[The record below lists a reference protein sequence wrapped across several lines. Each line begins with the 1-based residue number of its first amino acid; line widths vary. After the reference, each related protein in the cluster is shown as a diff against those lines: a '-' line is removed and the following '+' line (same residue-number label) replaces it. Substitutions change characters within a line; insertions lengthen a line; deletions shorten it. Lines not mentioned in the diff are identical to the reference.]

1 MPQNHDA
8 RPFRIGTHSGSF
20 HADDALGVAI
30 LHQLHPLASVSRTR
44 DAEVWQTCDAL
55 VDVGG
60 VYEVESHRFDHHQ
73 KGFSERRANGTPYA
87 GAGLVWKT
95 YGKDYVASC
104 MPALSAIQR
113 EAVAADV
120 DAKLIQ
126 FADAVDSGID
136 VPGPNAFGLAGIVSS
151 FNAPWVATDSN
162 EDQRFL
168 DASRLAGT
176 VLRNL
181 VLSICA
187 EQLAATLV
195 ERAIQ
200 EANGKGGRILLL
212 DTPRVPYDRYVCELA
227 PDALFVVYP
236 SASGK
241 QYQVRVIPEVLGQ
254 FKARADLPAGWAGL
268 QDEELSAVT
277 GVADAVFCHN
287 GRFIAGAKTREG
299 AWALAEKAVAAYLP
313 ESGIQA

>member
-1 MPQNHDA
+1 
-8 RPFRIGTHSGSF
+8 
-20 HADDALGVAI
+20 
-30 LHQLHPLASVSRTR
+30 
-44 DAEVWQTCDAL
+44 
-55 VDVGG
+55 
-60 VYEVESHRFDHHQ
+60 
-73 KGFSERRANGTPYA
+73 
-87 GAGLVWKT
+87 
-95 YGKDYVASC
+95 
-104 MPALSAIQR
+104 
-113 EAVAADV
+113 
-120 DAKLIQ
+120 
-126 FADAVDSGID
+126 
-136 VPGPNAFGLAGIVSS
+136 
-151 FNAPWVATDSN
+151 
-162 EDQRFL
+162 
-168 DASRLAGT
+168 
-176 VLRNL
+176 
-181 VLSICA
+181 
-187 EQLAATLV
+187 LAATLV